1 MRVSQ
6 SSRPVASPRAVKTR
20 SARDTS
26 TPALLE
32 RQLAVLERVAQAPAG
47 LSFTAIQQ
55 SLGLSKATAH
65 RLVQSLCA
73 VGLLDAGDEAARLY
87 RLGGRLIRL
96 LGLTVSPDRLV
107 PLARP
112 VLAGV
117 VEAFGETAFL
127 AMLRG
132 RDVETITMV
141 TPVKDWQGH
150 VHPGRIMPAH
160 AAASAKAIFAFQD
173 EATWDA
179 LLRPPLQAFTA
190 RTLVDPAAI
199 TREYRRIRKRGF
211 ATCTEEIDPGQMA
224 IAAPIRLGDVGTV
237 FSVCV
242 VGPTNR
248 IREHSIER
256 IAASLTSAAS
266 RLSELFLRRIESA
279 DG

>member
-1 MRVSQ
+1 MGA
-6 SSRPVASPRAVKTR
+6 SRNDDRAASPRTA
-20 SARDTS
+20 ARRPAREAA

-32 RQLAVLERVAQAPAG
+32 RQLAVVECVARVPAG

-55 SLGLSKATAH
+55 GLGLSKATTH

-73 VGLLDAGDEAARLY
+73 VGLLDVSGEAARVY
-87 RLGGRLIRL
+87 RLGGRLVRL
-96 LGLTVSPDRLV
+96 LGFAVSPDRLIPV
-107 PLARP
+107 ARP
-112 VLAGV
+112 VLMEV

-127 AMLRG
+127 AMLHG
-132 RDVETITMV
+132 ENVETITMV

-179 LLRPPLQAFTA
+179 VLEAPLQAFTA
-190 RTLVDPAAI
+190 KTLVDPDAVR
-199 TREYRRIRKRGF
+199 REYRQIRTRGF
-211 ATCTEEIDPGQMA
+211 ATCAEEIDPGQMA
-224 IAAPIRLGDVGTV
+224 VAAPIRLGDVGTV

-248 IREHSIER
+248 IREHSVER

-266 RLSELFLRRIESA
+266 RLAELFVRGIESA

>member
-1 MRVSQ
+1 MPVSQ
-6 SSRPVASPRAVKTR
+6 SSRRATSLRSVKKR
-20 SARDTS
+20 SAREPS
-26 TPALLE
+26 TPALLQ
-32 RQLAVLERVAQAPAG
+32 RQLAIVERVAQSPAG

-55 SLGLSKATAH
+55 SLGLSKGTTH

-73 VGLLDAGDEAARLY
+73 VGLLDVSGEAARLY

-96 LGLTVSPDRLV
+96 LGLAVSPDRLV

-112 VLAGV
+112 ILKEV

-132 RDVETITMV
+132 EDVETITMV

-190 RTLVDPAAI
+190 KTLVDPAAV
-199 TREYRRIRKRGF
+199 TREYRQIRKRGF
-211 ATCTEEIDPGQMA
+211 ATCMQEIDLGQMA
-224 IAAPIRLGDVGTV
+224 VAAPIRVGDVGTV

-242 VGPTNR
+242 VGPMNR
-248 IREHSIER
+248 LREHSTEQ
-256 IAASLTSAAS
+256 IAASLTFAAS
-266 RLSELFLRRIESA
+266 RLSELFVRRIESA